1 MLEGKIEIIQYNP
14 NDLAELIKNEGVKQK
29 KKIEV
34 TEGIVV
40 IGYYLLDYFNK
51 EVLKEIES
59 QRRTFYSEERTEW
72 YDIESIMTNTNIKFP
87 FYYFGIL
94 VGKENEIVERT
105 IPRRKII
112 TFNYKRISKEKL
124 SWIHQILSIKTDTEV
139 YEINS

>member
-72 YDIESIMTNTNIKFP
+72 YDIESIMINTNIKFP

-124 SWIHQILSIKTDTEV
+124 SWIHQILSIKTDTDV
-139 YEINS
+139 YGIQS

>member
-124 SWIHQILSIKTDTEV
+124 SWIHQILSIKTDTDV
-139 YEINS
+139 YGIQS